1 MTPQHA
7 RWTEAGLL
15 GAITMSPDLV
25 WQEKIPNG
33 IGGSVGADHQSSF
46 RADPDLLK
54 PYVADGKPVERA
66 RGSAA
71 ENPNSALTIVYGHY
85 FCPTQDQVFVC
96 PHQKI
101 ACCRTALP
109 T

>member
-1 MTPQHA
+1 
-7 RWTEAGLL
+7 
-15 GAITMSPDLV
+15 V
-25 WQEKIPNG
+25 
-33 IGGSVGADHQSSF
+33 GSVGADNQSPF
-46 RADPDLLK
+46 RADPNHLK

-96 PHQKI
+96 PHQN
-101 ACCRTALP
+101 CLP
-109 T
+109 ARLLCQPE

>member
-1 MTPQHA
+1 M
-7 RWTEAGLL
+7 
-15 GAITMSPDLV
+15 
-25 WQEKIPNG
+25 
-33 IGGSVGADHQSSF
+33 GSVGADNQSPF
-46 RADPDLLK
+46 RADPNHLK

-101 ACCRTALP
+101 AYLP
-109 T
+109 DCPANLSSDNQFRQRQSNLCDYRPVVGRR